1 MRLYHHPFSFNARRA
16 VMTAL
21 HLQVPVDLV
30 PIDLARRENLKPEF
44 LRLNPNHKV
53 PVLEDGDL
61 HLWESCAIM
70 QYLAD
75 VTPGQTVYPA
85 DVRARADVNRWL
97 FWCSQHFSAAI
108 AIFNWENAVKPIIG
122 LGGPDPAELHRGGQ
136 LFTPL
141 AEILDSH
148 LAAHA
153 WVSGPALTLADLA
166 IAAPLGHA
174 GVARLPIEPYANI
187 RRWLRQVEE
196 LPAWKMTALQVPS

>member
-21 HLQVPVDLV
+21 HLQVPVELV
-30 PIDLARRENLKPEF
+30 QIDLARRENFTPEF

-61 HLWESCAIM
+61 HLWESFAIM

-85 DVRARADVNRWL
+85 DVRSRADVNRWL
-97 FWCSQHFSAAI
+97 FWCSQHFSPAI
-108 AIFNWENAVKPIIG
+108 AIFNWENCVKAIVG
-122 LGGPDPAELHRGGQ
+122 LGGPDSAEMQRGMQ
-136 LFTPL
+136 LFPPL
-141 AEILDSH
+141 AEILDNH
-148 LAAHA
+148 LAGRT
-153 WVSGPALTLADLA
+153 WISGPALSLADLA

-174 GVARLPIEPYANI
+174 AVARLPVDPYANI
-187 RRWLRQVEE
+187 RRWMRQVEE
-196 LPAWKMTALQVPS
+196 LPAWKMTALQVPA